1 MSFHGKLYLPL
12 LFALTGLL
20 GGCHSAVLGDYP
32 ADCPDAAPKLVRIT
46 TTLNRMG
53 APGGDVLKAMKEDLP
68 PSSETPP
75 STFDPKTVPG
85 SEFENRVNHLLLLVF
100 DKTASESDAPVYS
113 SIYYNDTPSNASFPS
128 GVSATEIGGVK
139 IKRFG
144 AESKST
150 LTQSQGGQTALTFDL
165 VLAPGNYYFFL
176 IVNDLNIEN
185 AIKGVS
191 GAKPLPKSIA
201 DLKSYPL
208 TLPGN
213 RALVSA
219 KELSALPMF
228 GEQVIDIPNN
238 GPDLYHATPEIDLER
253 ILAKFDFRLTNASQ
267 DPVTSELVFLNST
280 REYSYTP
287 YSYDEAQK
295 TGGCFLRLRDRVNRI
310 KKGTP
315 FLPMAGEYT
324 VSGSVKDAVLA
335 TRPDFLKSKAAYYPA
350 TSPSGDPSQIPSED
364 QMELIDFTSAY
375 SDGVAQTKDGQ
386 KVFFMAPVIDE
397 APVAMVDGAGG
408 FAKGETM
415 TYYIAPFSLYDPAT
429 KVYDAEEEDM
439 PNFTFGY
446 KTEGGTYL
454 DDDGTAYDGPSYTV
468 SVFNDVSNLS
478 DHSLER
484 FTVARN
490 TIYRFNAKLIGQKI
504 LISLDLLHEAH
515 DFEKVPDADVPVF
528 N

>member
-32 ADCPDAAPKLVRIT
+32 ADCPGAAPKLVRIT

-53 APGGDVLKAMKEDLP
+53 APGDVLRAMKEDLP

-75 STFDPKTVPG
+75 STFDPNVLAGT
-85 SEFENRVNHLLLLVF
+85 EFENRVNHLLLLVF
-100 DKTASESDAPVYS
+100 KKTASESDAPVYS

-128 GVSATEIGGVK
+128 GVSATEIGGIK

-253 ILAKFDFRLTNASQ
+253 ILAKFDFRLTNARK
-267 DPVTSELVFLNST
+267 DPATSELIFLNSS
-280 REYSYTP
+280 RKYSYTAYP
-287 YSYDEAQK
+287 YDEVGK
-295 TGGCFLRLRDRVNRI
+295 TGGCFLRLRDRVNRV

-315 FLPMAGEYT
+315 FLPMEGEYT
-324 VSGSVKDAVLA
+324 VSGRVKDPVLA

-364 QMELIDFTSAY
+364 KMELIDFTSAY
-375 SDGVAQTKDGQ
+375 SDGEEEMTKDGA
-386 KVFFMAPVIDE
+386 KVFFMVPVIDAE
-397 APVAMVDGAGG
+397 PVAMVDGVGG
-408 FAKGETM
+408 FKKGETM

-429 KVYDAEEEDM
+429 KKYDAEEEDM

-446 KTEGGTYL
+446 TEGGTYE
-454 DDDGTAYDGPSYTV
+454 DEDGSTYDGPSYTV
-468 SVFNDVSNLS
+468 SIFNKVSNLS
-478 DHSLER
+478 GLSLEQY
-484 FTVARN
+484 TVVRN
-490 TIYRFNAKLIGQKI
+490 TIYRFNAKLIGQK
-504 LISLDLLHEAH
+504 LYVSLDLLHEAH